1 MHAKMIRNT
10 GSNPQPATPDVDEMV
25 LPGARPC
32 QGGVAKLAI
41 FGNPRLGNTAKVC
54 IADRFDTVDGILH
67 PEVRKQRA
75 SVDEKGRVAT
85 ASLIVAEND
94 GVERPQHH
102 LGAQDL

>member
-1 MHAKMIRNT
+1 
-10 GSNPQPATPDVDEMV
+10 
-25 LPGARPC
+25 
-32 QGGVAKLAI
+32 
-41 FGNPRLGNTAKVC
+41 VC

-94 GVERPQHH
+94 GVERPSIT
-102 LGAQDL
+102 